1 MAKPGKQ
8 TLYALVGETKTHTL
22 TTVDSDGTAVNCSAM
37 TLEFVLESLDRTDV
51 TTVANANITK
61 TSTTVSVAIGESFNK
76 LEHSY
81 RWALRRTDNG
91 NVIMYGPYVIEH
103 APHQDA
109 A

>member
-8 TLYALVGETKTHTL
+8 TLYALVGETNTHTL

-37 TLEFVLESLDRTDV
+37 TLEFVLESLDRTDI
-51 TTVANANITK
+51 TTVANASITK
-61 TSTTVSVAIGESFNK
+61 TSTTVAFAISESVNK

-91 NVIMYGPYVIEH
+91 NVIMYGPYIIEH
-103 APHQDA
+103 APHQDEA
-109 A
+109 